1 MGEQVVFTKQEA
13 ASYSIEEIY
22 NKLKTGEQGLNN
34 EEAKKRLGKFGE
46 NVLKKNTNS
55 ALGIFLK
62 QFKSSLIYLLIIASV
77 LSFLLQDFTDGI
89 VITII
94 LFLNAILGFFQEYR
108 SEKAIEKLSK
118 FINRQI
124 LVLREG
130 KTELIEEKLLVPG
143 DLVILREGDIIP
155 ADIKLLEEDNFSVN
169 ESQLTGESIPIIKT
183 VNIGKTSLLFA
194 GSTVEKGEGKGIIY
208 ATGNNTQLGDIAHLS
223 TSTKKITQYEKSLQ
237 DFSNFLMRIIL
248 LTLTIIFIGKL
259 FITHDISHITTL
271 FLFVIALAVAVIPEA
286 LPVIAI
292 VTLSEGSLK
301 LAKRNVVVK
310 RLSSLEDLGNVN
322 LFCTDKTG
330 TLTENKLSIQQV
342 VAEDNDLFQKFAY
355 ASIENLGIKK
365 KKIENSYD
373 LAFQKYVAK
382 NLQNEVKE
390 WKQIK
395 ELPFDPEARRRRI
408 IIEDSKRKKCYLVAI
423 GSVETLLQISSSE
436 KKKEYL
442 ANIVTDG
449 KQGIRHIG
457 IAYKEIFFSSNF
469 DILKHENNLHFLGYA
484 QMVDPLRPT
493 AKHTIELAEKLG
505 IGIKILTGDSKE
517 VAEYIGRQI
526 GLLGE
531 KNIVY
536 SGEEIAKMSK
546 QELKKAVEL
555 CPIFARV
562 TPEQKYMII
571 QELKNNHIV
580 GYQGTE
586 LMMLRL

>member
-536 SGEEIAKMSK
+536 SGEEIAK
-546 QELKKAVEL
+546 
-555 CPIFARV
+555 CPN
-562 TPEQKYMII
+562 KS
-571 QELKNNHIV
+571 
-580 GYQGTE
+580 
-586 LMMLRL
+586 